1 MKAIAIFL
9 LFLGMILIIKGYYS
23 NKYKELQKPE
33 VIIKYVSR
41 DEYEAQL
48 SDELRLAEYYK
59 GMFEGTQPNIYDGKI
74 NINNK

>member
-9 LFLGMILIIKGYYS
+9 LFLGMILIIKGYYN